1 MTLSRRGNV
10 EPNLRISWIST
21 VSPQTL
27 SNDNHFLMML
37 MMMLM
42 MLNIYLNL
50 PTNKKIHLVST
61 VRHSRDRRKARG
73 RPKVEI
79 CVFSFSYF
87 G

>member
-37 MMMLM
+37 VMMLM
-42 MLNIYLNL
+42 MLMLISIS
-50 PTNKKIHLVST
+50 PPIRKST
-61 VRHSRDRRKARG
+61 WCPLSDTAETEERREEGLKQ
-73 RPKVEI
+73 KV
-79 CVFSFSYF
+79 VFFF
-87 G
+87 